1 MKKWNLFYLSG
12 LLSFLTAMLN
22 FITAK
27 NRSTAVVWLC
37 LGSTFLCLVY
47 VWVLHIRKN
56 KAFLQPRWW
65 KNLAGAAI
73 LCGARS
79 YSRQNNEI
87 STKTRYV
94 YVNQTDRFYCRDPL

>member
-1 MKKWNLFYLSG
+1 MKKCNLFYLSG
-12 LLSFLTAMLN
+12 LLFFLVAALN
-22 FITAK
+22 FFTGE
-27 NRSTAVVWLC
+27 NHSTAVVWLC
-37 LGSTFLCLVY
+37 LGSAFLCLGASQ
-47 VWVLHIRKN
+47 RKN

-79 YSRQNNEI
+79 YSRQNDQI

-94 YVNQTDRFYCRDPL
+94 YVNQTDRFHCRDPL

>member
-37 LGSTFLCLVY
+37 LGSPFLCL
-47 VWVLHIRKN
+47 
-56 KAFLQPRWW
+56 
-65 KNLAGAAI
+65 GA
-73 LCGARS
+73 S
-79 YSRQNNEI
+79 QQ
-87 STKTRYV
+87 KK
-94 YVNQTDRFYCRDPL
+94 